1 MAPRIVIYTGD
12 TDAAP
17 DQILARAGERFA
29 MEIEDTNLTFKY
41 LHR

>member
-1 MAPRIVIYTGD
+1 MIYTGD

-17 DQILARAGERFA
+17 DQILARARERFD
-29 MEIEDTNLTFKY
+29 MDIQDTNLTFKY